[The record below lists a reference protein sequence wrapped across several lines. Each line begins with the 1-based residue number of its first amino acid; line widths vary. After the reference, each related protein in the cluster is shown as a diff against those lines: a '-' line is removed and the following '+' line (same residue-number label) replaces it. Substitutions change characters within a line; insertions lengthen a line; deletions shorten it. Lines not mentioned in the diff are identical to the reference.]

1 MKYVAIVISDCMN
14 ASLVMVNAVNSVPP
28 SIINLNNNFSVRWRD
43 SIMNITN
50 IIEKNINL
58 YFFMKDR

>member
-14 ASLVMVNAVNSVPP
+14 ASLVMVNAVNSVPL

-43 SIMNITN
+43 SIRNITN

>member
-14 ASLVMVNAVNSVPP
+14 ASLVMVNAVNSVPL

-43 SIMNITN
+43 YIRNITN